1 MFPLRGLLYLCR
13 TSVAAH
19 RLPTLIKK
27 GPRHTIAASQ
37 GEKIIMNELVTAI
50 NGIVWSPALIALC
63 LGVGLYFSVRTR
75 FLQVRH
81 VREMTRLMLE
91 GKSSEQGVSS
101 FQALS
106 MTLAGRVGTGNIAG
120 VATAITFGGPGA
132 VFWMWVVA
140 FLGAS
145 SAFVES
151 TLGQVYKEQIGK
163 QYRGGPAFYIEKGLG
178 MKWYAW
184 LFAIVTVFA
193 TGLLLPGV
201 QSNSIAEGM
210 LTALKVDT
218 TVTATVLA
226 IALSF
231 IIFGGVKRIASFAE
245 VVVPFMA
252 LGYIVV
258 ACVIVFLHIDALP
271 GVLKLIFTSAFGLD
285 AGFGAIIGL
294 AIMWGVKRGVYSN
307 EAGQGTGP
315 HASSAAEVSHPAK
328 QGLVQG
334 FSVYIDTLFV
344 CSATAFMLLITG
356 QYNVQGPDGA
366 AMFTGVKGVAAGP
379 GYVLTAL
386 ENVMPGFGAIFVAV
400 ALLFFAFTTIVAY
413 YYIAETNIAYMDR
426 HGRHPWLGFLLRVA
440 LVASTVFGAVK
451 TADLAWALG
460 DLGVG
465 LMAWLNIIAI
475 VLLQGVAFKCLR
487 DYEAQKKAGK
497 DPQFDPKALG
507 IKNAHYWEQRKLKA
521 DSAAAEKAATVADST
536 Q

>member
-1 MFPLRGLLYLCR
+1 MSL
-13 TSVAAH
+13 
-19 RLPTLIKK
+19 
-27 GPRHTIAASQ
+27 
-37 GEKIIMNELVTAI
+37 NELVTAI
-50 NGIVWSPALIALC
+50 NGVVWSPALIALC
-63 LGVGLYFSVRTR
+63 LGTGLYFSIRSR

-81 VREMTRLMLE
+81 AREMIRLMFE

-132 VFWMWVVA
+132 VFWMWAVA

-151 TLGQVYKEQIGK
+151 TLGQVYKEQLNK

-184 LFAIVTVFA
+184 LFAISTIFA

-201 QSNSIAEGM
+201 QANSIAESM
-210 LTALKVDT
+210 KTALGIDPN
-218 TVTATVLA
+218 VTAAVLA
-226 IALSF
+226 IALGF

-252 LGYIVV
+252 LGYIIV
-258 ACVIVFLHIDALP
+258 ACVIVLLHLPALP
-271 GVLKLIFTSAFGLD
+271 GVIKLIFTSAFGAD
-285 AGFGAIIGL
+285 AAFGAVLGL
-294 AIMWGVKRGVYSN
+294 AIQWGVKRGVYSN

-356 QYNVQGPDGA
+356 QYNVQAPDGTA
-366 AMFTGVKGVAAGP
+366 LYTGVQGVAAGP
-379 GYVLTAL
+379 GYVQTAL
-386 ENVMPGFGAIFVAV
+386 ENVMPGFGSIFVAV

-413 YYIAETNIAYMDR
+413 YYIAETNIAYINR
-426 HGRHPWLGFLLRVA
+426 VVHRPWLTLLLKLGIMA
-440 LVASTVFGAVK
+440 ATVYGAVK

-460 DLGVG
+460 DIGVG

-475 VLLQGVAFKCLR
+475 LLLQKVAFKCLR

-497 DPQFDPKALG
+497 DPQFDPVALG
-507 IKNAHYWEQRKLKA
+507 IANAHYWEQRKAAPQA
-521 DSAAAEKAATVADST
+521 DGTKKEVA
-536 Q
+536 